1 MKDRRAVFAA
11 CALGLS
17 IIIIGVFIISTFNYI
32 AFLKEQ
38 NYALL
43 DNINY
48 SIDQLEKSVRKLES
62 EERLVELVSLKSANV
77 VLKKQAEKLRDELNR
92 LCEKRQRMAITP
104 PKGRQKQPCKN
115 TTIRVKEDT
124 STGNRGFLL
133 KEGSPQ

>member
-1 MKDRRAVFAA
+1 MKDCRAVFAA
-11 CALGLS
+11 CALGLA
-17 IIIIGVFIISTFNYI
+17 IIIIGVFTVSTFNYI

-38 NYALL
+38 NYSLL

-48 SIDQLEKSVRKLES
+48 SIYQLKKSVRKLES

-92 LCEKRQRMAITP
+92 LCEKRERSAITP
-104 PKGRQKQPCKN
+104 PKGQEKQPCKN
-115 TTIRVKEDT
+115 TAARAKEDR